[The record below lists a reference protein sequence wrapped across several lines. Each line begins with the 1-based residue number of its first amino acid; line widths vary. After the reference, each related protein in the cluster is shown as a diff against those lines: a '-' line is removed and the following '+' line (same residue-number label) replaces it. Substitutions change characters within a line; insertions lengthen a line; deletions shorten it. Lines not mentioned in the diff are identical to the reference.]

1 MPPTA
6 WSRRQNGKNDTNF
19 YNVGES
25 LIIIEKSDR
34 RRHKSQPR
42 SNSASAQDNVHSREK
57 RNPLLDRVKH
67 TRLSC
72 FRSSS
77 SSLQDV
83 PVASSTPLPNKP
95 SVTKALDESNNTET
109 FNDSL
114 LERTP
119 SDTCSSY
126 DSLPKTSCLTAKL
139 RAMSARYLQSSTNRF
154 LTKLYK
160 NQSDTTQQKTN
171 KKKLAR
177 AKLRSFSYGTLP
189 GLDDFQRK
197 HNPLFHEDSTD
208 DILADD
214 DRALLMDNE
223 DSDSGIIITDFAPP
237 SSIDSDSSRCE
248 SRLHSPV
255 VEAKNYVMQES
266 TTVNPVPS
274 LPSKTSPKRTKVVL
288 VRLKKSS
295 PAEELGILIAKN
307 KMSGQTGYVV
317 ANMASG
323 GLAERH
329 GVLRIGDEILNV
341 NGRRLLGL
349 TMVEARQTLCSPAM
363 MVDLVVSRW
372 SNQAEVSMQES
383 SVDYENTC
391 LTRSPTNVQEG
402 FSPQSKRLHYFQKNS
417 ASHGSCNKMIKRVS
431 SGTSNQHK
439 IADTPY
445 PLVDSEA
452 KADSFSQSCKSV
464 PVRQQNSSKNEK
476 DADDLIATTNFCT
489 LPRRPRSTICTFL
502 TVILEKGPGKKSLG
516 FTIVGGRDSP
526 KGALGIF
533 IKTILP
539 KGQAAE
545 DGRLCAG
552 EFVNKNKIFSNFEK
566 STVA

>member
-6 WSRRQNGKNDTNF
+6 WSRRQNGKKDTNF

-25 LIIIEKSDR
+25 LIVIEKSHR

-42 SNSASAQDNVHSREK
+42 SNSASTQDNVHSREK
-57 RNPLLDRVKH
+57 RNPLLDKVKH

-83 PVASSTPLPNKP
+83 PVASSTPNKS
-95 SVTKALDESNNTET
+95 SVTNSLDESNNAET

-114 LERTP
+114 IERTP

-154 LTKLYK
+154 LTKMYR
-160 NQSDTTQQKTN
+160 NQSDATQQKAN
-171 KKKLAR
+171 KKTLAR

-189 GLDDFQRK
+189 GLDDFQKK

-214 DRALLMDNE
+214 DRALLMDHE

-237 SSIDSDSSRCE
+237 SSIDSDSLRCE

-255 VEAKNYVMQES
+255 VDARNYVLRES
-266 TTVNPVPS
+266 TTVHPVPS

-288 VRLKKSS
+288 VRLKKSL
-295 PAEELGILIAKN
+295 PVEELGILIAKN
-307 KMSGQTGYVV
+307 KTSGQTGYVV
-317 ANMASG
+317 ANMSSG

-349 TMVEARQTLCSPAM
+349 TMAEARQTLCSPAM
-363 MVDLVVSRW
+363 TVDLVVSRW
-372 SNQAEVSMQES
+372 LKHQVEVSMQES
-383 SVDYENTC
+383 SVDYENIC
-391 LTRSPTNVQEG
+391 LTRSARNAQEG
-402 FSPQSKRLHYFQKNS
+402 FSPQSKRMHYFQKNS
-417 ASHGSCNKMIKRVS
+417 ASHGSCNKMLKRVS
-431 SGTSNQHK
+431 SGASYQHK

-445 PLVDSEA
+445 PLVDSET
-452 KADSFSQSCKSV
+452 KTNNFSYPCKSV
-464 PVRQQNSSKNEK
+464 PVRQQDSLKNEK
-476 DADDLIATTNFCT
+476 DADDLMATTNFCT

-539 KGQAAE
+539 GGQAAE

-552 EFVNKNKIFSNFEK
+552 KFVSFSE
-566 STVA
+566 